1 MKLKRRRLLFLNF
14 NKIRQLTKK
23 FAIVIL
29 FIVAF
34 VFMLISKTDTIVIEK
49 TSSAAVDVLG
59 PVIDT
64 LSIPAKFIANSY
76 NYLTNL
82 KKTYSENMKLKEEN
96 KSLHELQ
103 NKIRALEIENALL
116 SQLLNYVAPPQA
128 ESVTVRIVATEN
140 TSFSNSVIAYT
151 GDNPNLKSGQIAVNQ
166 DGVVGRLDEV
176 GKNYSKIFLIT
187 DINSKIPVIIE
198 RNRIRGILTGDN
210 TELNKLVFT
219 PIAADIKVGDRI
231 ITSGVAGV
239 FPPGIPVGK
248 IVSIDKN
255 NIRVKPF
262 VDIRNAE
269 YIKVIEYTKT
279 EEQEI

>member
-128 ESVTVRIVATEN
+128 QSVTVRIVATEN

-151 GDNPNLKSGQIAVNQ
+151 GDNPDLKSGQIAVNQ

-198 RNRIRGILTGDN
+198 RNRIRGILVGDN

-219 PIAADIKVGDRI
+219 PMAADIKVGDRI

-248 IVSIDKN
+248 VVSIDKN

-262 VDIRNAE
+262 ADIRNVE
-269 YIKVIEYTKT
+269 YIRVIEYVAV
-279 EEQEI
+279 EEPEI

>member
-262 VDIRNAE
+262 ADIRNAE